1 MKINDITFIS
11 RAKYKTS
18 LSLISQ
24 NEIAA
29 ANKGNLIQAKP
40 LLKDTQTSE
49 EKLADM
55 HEINK
60 KSIANFIQDKLNQF
74 HEFLKIEKK
83 IKDTAINTINKSV
96 KDLLII
102 IKKGI
107 DVQIKI
113 RIF

>member
-1 MKINDITFIS
+1 MNINDIMFIS

-29 ANKGNLIQAKP
+29 ANKGNLAQAKP
-40 LLKDTQTSE
+40 LLKDTQTSD

-60 KSIANFIQDKLNQF
+60 KSIANLIQDKLNQF

-83 IKDTAINTINKSV
+83 INDTAINTINKSV

>member
-1 MKINDITFIS
+1 MNINDITFIR
-11 RAKYKTS
+11 RAKYRTS

-40 LLKDTQTSE
+40 LLKDTQTND
-49 EKLADM
+49 EKLADI

-96 KDLLII
+96 RDLLII